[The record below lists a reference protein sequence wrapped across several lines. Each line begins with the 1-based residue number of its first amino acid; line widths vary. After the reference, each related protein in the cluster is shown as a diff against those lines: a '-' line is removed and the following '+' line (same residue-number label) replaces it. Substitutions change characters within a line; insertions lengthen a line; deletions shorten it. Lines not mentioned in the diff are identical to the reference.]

1 MNNSIHP
8 SLTTALPTGTVCLR
22 VGSRTL
28 LLHRRAWLITLGL
41 LVALVLL
48 SLLALTLGSGKL
60 TMLG

>member
-48 SLLALTLGSGKL
+48 SCWR
-60 TMLG
+60 

>member
-8 SLTTALPTGTVCLR
+8 PLTTALPTGTVCLR

-48 SLLALTLGSGKL
+48 LLALTLGSGKL